1 MIEVVCSFEGLLLF
15 IEAPMEWWDDK
26 AGGVLCVSGVDN
38 AGAVLA
44 KKVIGLPSENAD
56 FEQVA
61 VSSGKYHQG

>member
-44 KKVIGLPSENAD
+44 KSDRIAL
-56 FEQVA
+56 
-61 VSSGKYHQG
+61 